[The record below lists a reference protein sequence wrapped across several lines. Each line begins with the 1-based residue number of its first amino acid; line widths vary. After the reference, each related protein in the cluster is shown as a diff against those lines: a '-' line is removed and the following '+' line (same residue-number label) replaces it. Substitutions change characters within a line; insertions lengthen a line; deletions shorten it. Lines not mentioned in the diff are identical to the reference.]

1 MKKTIKV
8 FIRKFTACVCAVMF
22 VAMPLWKNIPTAA
35 AENDLGN
42 VTVALTDPQN
52 APINFVDLDREKESP
67 RTNTTTSAA
76 ITANISGAQQ
86 GEPVSC
92 QWDASNPDLVT
103 LKNADTPSVTVT
115 PVEKKHGKTNLRV
128 TFTSNGRELASKSI
142 PVTVWATPQLK
153 VTVKNSNASS
163 PGVYQCGD
171 TLTSAVFEN
180 NTNLT
185 ASCSMIWEKGGKFI
199 SDKASCV
206 PVATG
211 EYTVTANLR
220 EIPDKGIK
228 PAKAKT
234 SVVVNQGNSAVK
246 YTFPPKIYVGQSQ
259 LTAAFESNMPGK
271 FVVNN
276 KTYEAENSN
285 NSYIAQIPLETGAA
299 GDKAINYKFKPDN
312 PNYCEMTGSAAYK
325 VEKIPVTVA
334 FQPIAKDYDGTAT
347 ASDVTAPVYS
357 TVSCLQLPVPKVN
370 RHVFPLPSPNA
381 GEYRIDGPQS
391 SSFSNLPANK
401 YEVTVEAVSVTVHPL
416 KVSFQVDIGDKG
428 FDGSADVHTIK
439 KIKFMGRAA
448 APDGQ
453 RDFSLNLSATDL
465 KYENAG
471 DPDQDVPETVELKQP
486 TKQPAVLVDG
496 QPTQNYYT
504 NAESISFTN
513 AKILKNTASA
523 QQYSLPDEHYTDSS
537 QKNWYKGS
545 SVKVTGKN
553 GFQINPSSFWSNPL
567 GWLNNFTQEAECV
580 PDKNGEM
587 SFYLRDTKNFFHPI
601 FTAQLHHIWT
611 DNTAPQIQLETV
623 NHAKPSAKFDFGQT
637 ELCYTLKVSD
647 AGSGTKR
654 VIFCVADSENLPDSA
669 VWKEAAYQ
677 NGEYTFT
684 VKAEDASSGWLFIR
698 ADDNVGNVR
707 LLEPRCFVL
716 EKNAP
721 VSSVTVDNEKYERI
735 HTVALD
741 IKDSAEDGQPP
752 YPYSGLSQI
761 LYTLYHNNEPVPR
774 FSSVPVYS
782 AKEPDSMSDL
792 PLNRVYHHSLTID
805 GAGLNGDYTLK
816 VEALDFCGNKQ
827 ESSIDLHFDGT
838 PPTAAV
844 ILKNGRKADG
854 QWYYNKSNCAVTV
867 RFSDDRLADGGQYT
881 ATISDE
887 KNVLSLDSSSMTKL
901 SNTVGEISFSTDQ
914 VTKLRDG
921 ALTVTVSAQ
930 DSAGNV
936 TTVLDSDSPA
946 VLEGMKATFILDTV
960 APTITKI
967 SSTETPTKIYHDVG
981 GASVYYKA
989 NAVDLTFTIAEQNA
1003 ELLHAEMKKDGH
1015 AVDQGSDSKDTVSVS
1030 KNSITFHMQSE
1041 GHYTEF
1047 TVSGT
1052 DLAGNSVT
1060 VASQKVWDKEC
1071 DAPAAKTGEIEIP
1084 CGKTIDRTPPV
1095 AKITYHS
1102 AAQTHWYPDEN
1113 TAYYNQN
1120 IDVKITVTDTCG
1132 NSLETLDGA
1141 GLWTLQ
1147 NGKKKL
1153 LATSAE
1159 NYTVREDGKYSY
1171 SAYGC
1176 DRAGNPL
1183 TVQEFSPETNTAA
1196 TTENCAES
1204 YTNRYW
1210 VVRDTQAPTFQL
1222 SILPEAGVSRS
1233 SLQSGRYYFNRG
1245 FTMSVEVN
1253 DSNFDSEKV
1262 IVERGS
1268 IAGVD
1273 YDSQTVQINSYNT
1286 RIDTA
1291 SQNRYS
1297 DSIPSNADGV
1307 YRYRIHG
1314 EDKAGNEIVP
1324 NSEANLD
1331 NTSSQ
1336 DGFHSN
1342 YVVVDTKVPSGI
1354 IAIRTADGTAPY
1366 YEMDTNGSVIT
1377 AYPFRKEKKAK
1388 VTFSVNQAE
1397 HSPVKMSYVLATTEG
1412 TSSHKI
1418 KRQTVDSNFQYRN
1431 TVTFDITGAQV
1442 FSIDSF
1448 TISDLAGNTVSCG
1461 PTNTIYLDTAAP
1473 QVNKLAPTVRVEAK
1487 CRSNAH
1493 GRSGTPLF
1501 RSNVPIH
1508 IAVTEPY
1515 GYARSSG
1522 IGNVTYRLYM
1532 NGKIVSQ
1539 DTRILH
1545 KSTVVP
1551 SAGKYQDPQLTYTID
1566 TVVEVNAASHNSND
1580 LRVVVTAADNSNN
1593 VASRSYQFGIDT
1605 TPPTIQVSYDN
1616 NSAQNGKYF
1625 KNNRRATI
1633 TVTERNFDPSRI
1645 AIQTSSNASIG
1656 SWTYVRGRK
1665 PNGDDDQWN
1674 ASIYYQH
1681 DGAYKLSVS
1690 GSDLLGHAA
1699 ASAQYIGTAAQDFV
1713 LDKTPPEISVSY
1725 DTGAAENGKYFKT
1738 QRTATVR
1745 VADENFRGENNIHVN
1760 ANAGGIAPAVS
1771 FNGKTAALLFHTD
1784 GTYSF
1789 AGTVTDLA
1797 GNVSRPLREREF
1809 VIDKTMPEVSVQGVK
1824 NLSANRKAVHI
1835 TVKMKEK
1842 NSGLNGIQVQT
1853 FGSNL
1858 GKVTVPGARTF
1869 ITGGVEY
1876 VLDPVETDDYY
1887 KMTVTGMDLAGNT
1900 VTKQIS
1906 FSENHKGTVFEFL
1919 QSDIRGGYT
1928 NRAFQP
1934 AVTLHD
1940 VDNVTVLS
1948 VALNGES
1955 VPYQYKKSTV
1965 TLSNKLQ
1972 MEGKYTLAIDTKD
1985 EAGNVNIMKPVEF
1998 IIDRTPPLLRIDGV
2012 QDGTFYFQSVK
2023 IELHKEDK
2031 TDSLCVLN
2039 LDGTNLTPKKYL
2051 NSAND
2056 TAVLNVSDFT
2066 QHILKVQLRDRAG
2079 NVSKLKVL
2087 HFMLTHNPIL
2097 RWYQNKVL
2105 FFTAQGVAVAGC
2117 LAGFSYYFHRKKRGK
2132 GISEKHG

>member
-1 MKKTIKV
+1 MKKTVKA
-8 FIRKFTACVCAVMF
+8 FMRKFTAFLCAITF
-22 VAMPLWKNIPTAA
+22 VAMPLWQDIPTAA
-35 AENDLGN
+35 AENDPGN
-42 VTVALTDPQN
+42 IAVALTDSKK
-52 APINFVDLDREKESP
+52 APVNFVNLDCEKESP
-67 RTNTTTSAA
+67 RTNTTTSTA
-76 ITANISGAQQ
+76 ITASISGAQQ
-86 GEPVSC
+86 GETVSC
-92 QWDASNPDLVT
+92 QWDVSDPELVT

-128 TFTSNGRELASKSI
+128 TFTSEGKKLASKSI
-142 PVTVWATPQLK
+142 PVIVWATPQLK
-153 VTVKNSNASS
+153 VTVKNSNALS
-163 PGVYQCGD
+163 PSVYQCGD

-180 NTNLT
+180 DMNLT
-185 ASCSMIWEKGGKFI
+185 ASCSMMWEKGGKTV

-206 PVATG
+206 PTDTG
-211 EYTVTANLR
+211 EYTVTANLK
-220 EIPDKGIK
+220 EVPDKGIK
-228 PAKAKT
+228 TAKAKT
-234 SVVVNQGNSAVK
+234 SVIVNPGNPAVK
-246 YTFPPKIYVGQSQ
+246 YTFPPKIYVAQSQ
-259 LTAAFESNMPGK
+259 LTAAFESDMPGK
-271 FVVNN
+271 FVVND
-276 KTYEAENSN
+276 KTYETENSN
-285 NSYIAQIPLETGAA
+285 NSYIAQIPLETDTA
-299 GDKAINYKFKPDN
+299 GDKAINYKFVPDN
-312 PNYCEMTGSAAYK
+312 PNYCTMMGSAAYK

-334 FQPIAKDYDGTAT
+334 FQPIAKDYDGVAAVST
-347 ASDVTAPVYS
+347 VTAPAYS
-357 TVSCLQLPVPKVN
+357 TASCLQLPTPKAN
-370 RHVFPLPSPNA
+370 RYVFSLSSPNA
-381 GEYRIDGPQS
+381 GEYKIDGPQP
-391 SSFSNLPANK
+391 SSFSDLPANK
-401 YEVTVEAVSVTVHPL
+401 YEVTVEMVSVTVHPL

-428 FDGSADVHTIK
+428 FDGSTDVYAIK
-439 KIKFMGRAA
+439 KIQFMGNAA
-448 APDGQ
+448 ASDRQ
-453 RDFSLNLSATDL
+453 KNFSLNLLATDL

-471 DPDQDVPETVELKQP
+471 DPDEDVPETVELKQS
-486 TKQPAVLVDG
+486 TMQPAVLVDG

-504 NAESISFTN
+504 DAESISFTN
-513 AKILKNTASA
+513 AKILKNTASD

-545 SVKVTGKN
+545 AVKVTGKN
-553 GFQINPSSFWSNPL
+553 GFQINSLPFLSNPL
-567 GWLNNFTQEAECV
+567 GWLNDFTQEAECV
-580 PDKNGEM
+580 PDGNGEM
-587 SFYLRDTKNFFHPI
+587 SFYLRDTKNFFHWI
-601 FTAQLHHIWT
+601 FGAHLHQIWT

-623 NHAKPSAKFDFGQT
+623 NQAKPSAKFDFGQT

-647 AGSGTKR
+647 SGSGTKR
-654 VIFCVADSENLPDSA
+654 VTFCVADSENLPDSA

-677 NGEYTFT
+677 NGKYTFT
-684 VKAEDASSGWLFIR
+684 VKAEDTQSGWLFIR

-721 VSSVTVDNEKYERI
+721 VTSIIADNEKYETI
-735 HTVALD
+735 HTVAFD
-741 IKDSAEDGQPP
+741 IKDSAEEGRLP
-752 YPYSGLSQI
+752 YLYSGLSQI
-761 LYTLYHNNEPVPR
+761 SYTLYHNNKPLPQ

-782 AKEPDSMSDL
+782 AEAPDSMSDL
-792 PLNRVYHHSLTID
+792 PGDRVYHHSLTID
-805 GAGLNGDYTLK
+805 GTGLSGDYTLK

-838 PPTAAV
+838 PPAAAV
-844 ILKNGRKADG
+844 ILKNGKRVNG

-867 RFSDDRLADGGQYT
+867 QFSDDRLADGGQYT
-881 ATISDE
+881 ATISDG
-887 KNVLSLDSSSMTKL
+887 KNLLSLGSSSMTKL
-901 SNTVGEISFSTDQ
+901 SDTAGELIFSADQ

-921 ALTVTVSAQ
+921 SLTVTVSAR
-930 DSAGNV
+930 DNAGNV
-936 TTVLDSDSPA
+936 TTVLDSNSPA
-946 VLEGMKATFILDTV
+946 AMEGMRATFILDTV

-981 GASVYYKA
+981 GTSVYYKA
-989 NAVDLTFTIAEQNA
+989 NAVDLTFTIEEQNA

-1015 AVDQGSDSKDTVSVS
+1015 AVDQNSDSKDTVSVS

-1047 TVSGT
+1047 TVSGS

-1060 VASQKVWDKEC
+1060 VTPKKVWNKEC
-1071 DAPAAKTGEIEIP
+1071 DTPAAEAGKVEIP

-1120 IDVKITVTDTCG
+1120 IDVKITVADTCG
-1132 NSLETLDGA
+1132 NSPETLGGA

-1153 LATSAE
+1153 LSTAAE
-1159 NYTVREDGKYSY
+1159 NYTVQEDGKYSY

-1196 TTENCAES
+1196 TTENCSES

-1233 SLQSGRYYFNRG
+1233 GLQSGRYYFNRG

-1253 DSNFDSEKV
+1253 DSNFDNEKV

-1268 IAGVD
+1268 AAGVD

-1286 RIDTA
+1286 RINTV
-1291 SQNRYS
+1291 SQNKYS

-1324 NSEANLD
+1324 YSETNLD
-1331 NTSSQ
+1331 STSSQ

-1342 YVVVDTKVPSGI
+1342 YVVVDTKVPNGT

-1366 YEMDTNGSVIT
+1366 YEMDTNDSVIT

-1418 KRQTVDSNFQYRN
+1418 KRKAVDSNFQYRN
-1431 TVTFDITGAQV
+1431 TVTLDIAGAQV

-1448 TISDLAGNTVSCG
+1448 TISDLAGNTVLCG

-1473 QVNKLAPTVRVEAK
+1473 QVNKLAPTVQVEAK

-1539 DTRILH
+1539 DTRVLH
-1545 KSTVVP
+1545 KSTVVL

-1566 TVVEVNAASHNSND
+1566 TVVKVNAASHNSND
-1580 LRVVVTAADNSNN
+1580 LRIVVTAADNSNN

-1616 NSAQNGKYF
+1616 NSARSGKYF
-1625 KNNRRATI
+1625 KNNRRATV

-1645 AIQTSSNASIG
+1645 AIQASTNASTS
-1656 SWTYVRGRK
+1656 SWTYVRGKK
-1665 PNGDDDQWN
+1665 PNGDDDQWST
-1674 ASIYYQH
+1674 SICYQH

-1699 ASAQYIGTAAQDFV
+1699 ASVQYIGAAAQDFV

-1760 ANAGGIAPAVS
+1760 ANAGGTAPAVS

-1797 GNVSRPLREREF
+1797 GNISRPMQEQEF

-1835 TVKMKEK
+1835 TVKIRDK

-1858 GKVTVPGARTF
+1858 GKITVSGVRTF
-1869 ITGGVEY
+1869 FTGGVKY

-1955 VPYQYKKSTV
+1955 VPYQYKKNTV

-1998 IIDRTPPLLRIDGV
+1998 IIDRTPPLLCIDGV

-2039 LDGTNLTPKKYL
+2039 LDGTDLTPKKYL

-2056 TAVLNVSDFT
+2056 TAVLNVSDFK

-2079 NVSKLKVL
+2079 NVSKVKVL

-2105 FFTAQGVAVAGC
+2105 FFATQGVAAAGC
-2117 LAGFSYYFHRKKRGK
+2117 LAAFSCYFHRKKRRK
-2132 GISEKHG
+2132 WISEKHS